1 MTTARGVRTGWVVG
15 VVLTVLAALLW
26 VTVGVSSPS
35 ASARPPAGALA
46 WAFQGSTAV
55 AAKHEADAERSFAS
69 AVRGYVLQARAHGAP
84 LLQVGRPHPVF
95 AANYLARPL
104 DLVVLVA
111 PVTDGGGVVGLAGL
125 YGSDRHHHGTDA
137 VVPFSSIDQ
146 EVSGNV
152 LSYVRGDLDLVTVV
166 VGGPRA
172 GGLLVNDG
180 GTRQNVNDLIDNQT
194 SFDHRGITWMYAWV
208 PATHEQP
215 KDGVI
220 TLTDGNGNLSNVL
233 YYGPI
238 GVGEIT
244 G

>member
-1 MTTARGVRTGWVVG
+1 MTTRRRGRTGWLVAVAG
-15 VVLTVLAALLW
+15 SVLVALLW
-26 VTVGVSSPS
+26 VAAGLSSPS

-46 WAFQGSTAV
+46 WPFQGSASV
-55 AAKHEADAERSFAS
+55 AARYEADAERSFSS
-69 AVRGYVLQARAHGAP
+69 AVRGYVLRARSHGSP
-84 LLQVGRPHPVF
+84 LLQVGRPHPLF

-104 DLVVLVA
+104 DVVVLVA
-111 PVTDGGGVVGLAGL
+111 PVTGGGRVVGLAGL
-125 YGSDRHHHGTDA
+125 YGSDRRHHGTSA

-172 GGLLVNDG
+172 GGLLVNDR
-180 GTRQNVNDLIDNQT
+180 GTRQNINDLIDNQT
-194 SFDHRGITWMYAWV
+194 SFDHRGITWMYASV
-208 PATHEQP
+208 PSTPQRP
-215 KDGVI
+215 KDGAI

-238 GVGEIT
+238 GSGAIT